1 MQLDQLSVVLRQ
13 RNPFEAI
20 DLGFAMAREWWRD
33 IYVAWLAVFLPVA
46 VLAWLLLPPLWAAL
60 VVWWLKPAFDRVI
73 LHVVASEVFGSR
85 PRLRTTLLS
94 YFSYAWNGLP
104 LSLIPL
110 PFLRLQ
116 VTRSFDLPV
125 RQLENAR
132 GAIVRQRGRQ
142 LRSRVWTQA
151 SVLTIVCLL
160 FEVVVFFSLV
170 GLYDLL
176 VPATTQDTFAAFTL
190 FEGPAD
196 GSRNRLLTAL
206 YFVAIALIEPLYV
219 SGGFALYLNRRTAL
233 EGWDLEVQLRRIA
246 QRTAET
252 EALSSESARSAVTS
266 VLMLFITL
274 GLFATAPDPASAED
288 TAVQEPPAPQ
298 TAPAPP
304 PPERSHAAQEI
315 KKILERKEF
324 PHYETQT
331 VIEPLHK
338 AEQPAKRPDLSRFA
352 SFMQFVAEIV
362 RGLAWVLL
370 AVVVLFALYWLLR
383 RLDWIRVPERT
394 RWTAPTTLF
403 GLDVRPE
410 SLPDDIP
417 ATAIELLRAG
427 NLLGA
432 LSLLYRG
439 ALVTLLHR
447 DQVQLTG
454 GDTESDCL
462 VKTRERVPA
471 NTYAYLAR
479 LLLAWQGAAYAHRMP
494 ARSDVERL
502 ASEWPGYFGPAT

>member
-1 MQLDQLSVVLRQ
+1 VQLDQLSVVLRQ
-13 RNPFEAI
+13 RNPYEAI

-33 IYVAWLAVFLPVA
+33 IYLAWLAVFVPVA
-46 VLAWLLLPPLWAAL
+46 LVAWQLLPPLWAAL

-94 YFSYAWNGLP
+94 YFSYAWNGLL

-110 PFLRLQ
+110 PFLRLAL
-116 VTRSFDLPV
+116 TRSFDLPI
-125 RQLENAR
+125 RQLESAH

-151 SVLTIVCLL
+151 AVLTVGCLL
-160 FEVVVFFSLV
+160 FEAVAFFSLV

-196 GSRNRLLTAL
+196 GSRYRLLAVL

-219 SGGFALYLNRRTAL
+219 SAGFALYLNRRTAL

-246 QRTAET
+246 QRTAEADT
-252 EALSSESARSAVTS
+252 APAASTPSAVTG
-266 VLMLFITL
+266 VLVLVLTL
-274 GLFATAPDPASAED
+274 GLLATAPDPASAQD
-288 TAVQEPPAPQ
+288 SAVHEPPAPQ

-304 PPERSHAAQEI
+304 PPERSQAAQEI

-331 VIEPLHK
+331 VIEPLRK
-338 AEQPAKRPDLSRFA
+338 PEQPAKRVDLRGFA
-352 SFMQFVAEIV
+352 SFMQFVAEIL
-362 RGLAWVLL
+362 RGLVWILL
-370 AVVVLFALYWLLR
+370 AIVALFALYWLLR

-417 ATAIELLRAG
+417 AAAVDLLRAG
-427 NLLGA
+427 NLLAA

-479 LLLAWQGAAYAHRMP
+479 LLLAWQGAAYAHRVP
-494 ARSDVERL
+494 ARSDIERL
-502 ASEWPGYFGPAT
+502 ASEWPGYFGQAT

>member
-1 MQLDQLSVVLRQ
+1 VQLDQLSVVLRQ

-20 DLGFAMAREWWRD
+20 DLGFAMVREWWRD
-33 IYVAWLAVFLPVA
+33 IYVAWLAVFVPIALA
-46 VLAWLLLPPLWAAL
+46 AWLALPPLWAAL
-60 VVWWLKPAFDRVI
+60 AVWWLKPAFDRVI

-94 YFSYAWNGLP
+94 YFSYASNGLL
-104 LSLIPL
+104 LSLVPL

-116 VTRSFDLPV
+116 VTRSFDLPI
-125 RQLENAR
+125 RQLEDAR
-132 GAIVRQRGRQ
+132 GAIARQRGRQ

-170 GLYDLL
+170 GLYDML

-190 FEGPAD
+190 FEGQAD
-196 GSRNRLLTAL
+196 GSRNRLLTTL

-246 QRTAET
+246 QRTAEPD
-252 EALSSESARSAVTS
+252 AVSSEPARSALMS
-266 VLMLFITL
+266 VLVVAMTA
-274 GLFATAPDPASAED
+274 GLLAIAPDPASAQD
-288 TAVQEPPAPQ
+288 TALQQPP
-298 TAPAPP
+298 TAPA
-304 PPERSHAAQEI
+304 RSHAAQEI

-331 VIEPLHK
+331 LILPLQKPEEPS
-338 AEQPAKRPDLSRFA
+338 AKRKDLSAFV
-352 SFMQFVAEIV
+352 SFMQFIAEIV

-370 AVVVLFALYWLLR
+370 ALVVLFALYWLLR
-383 RLDWIRVPERT
+383 RLDWIRVPEQT

-403 GLDVRPE
+403 GLDVRPD
-410 SLPDDIP
+410 SLPDDV
-417 ATAIELLRAG
+417 AAAALELLRLG
-427 NLLGA
+427 NLLEA

-471 NTYAYLAR
+471 NTHAYLAR
-479 LLLAWQGAAYAHRMP
+479 LLLAWQGAAYAHRVP
-494 ARSDVERL
+494 ARLDVERL
-502 ASEWPGYFGPAT
+502 ATEWPGYFGPAT